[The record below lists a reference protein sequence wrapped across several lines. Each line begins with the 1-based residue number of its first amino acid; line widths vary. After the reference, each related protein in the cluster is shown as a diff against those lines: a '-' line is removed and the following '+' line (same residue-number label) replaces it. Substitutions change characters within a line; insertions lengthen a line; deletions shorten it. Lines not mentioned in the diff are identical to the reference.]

1 MVGKFFFNEKTL
13 IERDSYIAR
22 QTMKRT
28 FIYKTTMNN
37 NTLQDLPNYNI
48 TVVGINP
55 SQIVFFFKIP

>member
-1 MVGKFFFNEKTL
+1 MKKTL
-13 IERDSYIAR
+13 IERDSYISR

-28 FIYKTTMNN
+28 FIFKTTMNN
-37 NTLQDLPNYNI
+37 NTFQDLPNYNI

>member
-1 MVGKFFFNEKTL
+1 MVGKLFFYEKTV

>member
-1 MVGKFFFNEKTL
+1 MVGKLFFYEKTL

-28 FIYKTTMNN
+28 LIYKTTMNN

>member
-1 MVGKFFFNEKTL
+1 MVGKLFFYEKTL

>member
-1 MVGKFFFNEKTL
+1 MVGKLFFYEKTL

-22 QTMKRT
+22 QTMKRAL
-28 FIYKTTMNN
+28 IYKTTMNN